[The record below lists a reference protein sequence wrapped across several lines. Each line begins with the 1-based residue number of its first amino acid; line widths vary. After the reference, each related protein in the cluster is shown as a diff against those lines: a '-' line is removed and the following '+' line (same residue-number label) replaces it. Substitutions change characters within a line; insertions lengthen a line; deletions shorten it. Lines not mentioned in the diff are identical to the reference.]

1 MYLFSLLNMNIQ
13 LFVYDNLFSELYFGC
28 HCPCGTHLSGS
39 FLTSVLTLMCIC
51 GCIWGLCCRGYKCIG
66 FLPDFPGAWWSGS
79 CVCGS
84 VVVSLHVWAIGQS
97 HTDGVLCGVP
107 RSFVWNSIH
116 IFYDLDCC
124 FFCSTFHFLFLCFP
138 YFSHASAIVVWML

>member
-1 MYLFSLLNMNIQ
+1 MYLFSLLNMDIQ

-79 CVCGS
+79 CVCVGGWWLVCMS
-84 VVVSLHVWAIGQS
+84 GPLVS
-97 HTDGVLCGVP
+97 HTLMVFYVVFLAPLFEIPYMSFTIWIVA
-107 RSFVWNSIH
+107 SFVVLF
-116 IFYDLDCC
+116 IFY
-124 FFCSTFHFLFLCFP
+124 FCVFLTFLMHQR
-138 YFSHASAIVVWML
+138 